1 MPKSRTIKVAVAAAA
16 LAATA
21 MARWHPNA
29 AEVPDA
35 GAHAQQ
41 LHTEPGA
48 VYLPSLFVDEE
59 RDAPVEPLP
68 PQF

>member
-1 MPKSRTIKVAVAAAA
+1 MPKSRTIKVALAAAA

-29 AEVPDA
+29 AGVPDA

-41 LHTEPGA
+41 LNKEPGA
-48 VYLPSLFVDEE
+48 AYLPDLFADEE